1 LRETLLIVD
10 YRKNLRVLYSHELH
24 EEGYRVLLADNED
37 EATNILESECPDLII
52 LDGKLLLLEGTK
64 PLENFKNACS
74 NTLIIINDVDYKSCE
89 KLLSSSPVDGC
100 IVKSSDLDDLKEKIN
115 EMFDKK

>member
-1 LRETLLIVD
+1 M
-10 YRKNLRVLYSHELH
+10 
-24 EEGYRVLLADNED
+24 
-37 EATNILESECPDLII
+37 
-52 LDGKLLLLEGTK
+52 
-64 PLENFKNACS
+64 
-74 NTLIIINDVDYKSCE
+74 IIINDVDYKSCE